1 MIVALTD
8 ALRLANHRR
17 ISSQLDQRIPRRV
30 FAGATLDV
38 LFTGADVEKLDDS
51 TRDQVMAFAT
61 DFIDCG
67 CQGAPHCGHP
77 ERAFLRYVLELRA
90 EGFGPEA
97 IVDAMEAEYGVTAYP
112 GDVLSFLDE
121 AVRQLDAMESI
132 AEVANNRAMQE
143 RVANDR
149 RALEGR

>member
-1 MIVALTD
+1 MTLANS
-8 ALRLANHRR
+8 LRLANHRR

-51 TRDQVMAFAT
+51 TREQVLAFAT

-67 CQGAPHCGHP
+67 CDGAPHCGHP
-77 ERAFLRYVLELRA
+77 ERAFLRYVLELRSEA
-90 EGFGPEA
+90 MGPEQ
-97 IVDAMEAEYGVTAYP
+97 IVQTMEAEYGVTAYP

-121 AVRQLDAMESI
+121 AVRQLDAMAALARVERNDS
-132 AEVANNRAMQE
+132 MQD
-143 RVANDR
+143 RVAGDR
-149 RALEGR
+149 RRLEGR